1 MYVFMQCVAEAVVAK
16 GVRGLAELVP
26 GGGFLYDIANDAH
39 RRLRDRKRSDQIR
52 EEVIA
57 VAAAGVEEV
66 RRVAEEVVREVAA
79 NATPADQAVLELY
92 LTQVPGAVR
101 QSFRRADDPS
111 GRSVPDQFAL
121 ADPSDLARR
130 LPSRLPQFRTG
141 DVLPGRPGWV
151 LGELLGTGGF
161 GEVWLARNPS
171 LAALKGAVK
180 FGLDPQAR
188 ERLLRHEGGLV
199 SRVME
204 EGRHPNI
211 VPLLDAYL
219 EGDTPWLM
227 YEYVGGGELG
237 GLIHAWQAL
246 PQADRTTR
254 TVAALRTLA
263 AAVGHFHRLAPPL
276 VHRDLKPANI
286 LVRGAGGSGAGPQL
300 VVADF
305 GIGGLAAD
313 AALAVEASR
322 RSSGY
327 LGSQLWGSHTPLYAS
342 PQQQRGEKPDPRDD
356 VHALGVIGYQML
368 TGKLDTAPGADF
380 ARTLR
385 RLAVPDGLI
394 ELLGDCAAHD
404 PAHRPRDAAELADRL
419 VKAGAPGAAA
429 PSAEQAQIVP
439 CPECGVSLRFRAG
452 ATALRCSRCSHIF
465 NPSAAPAPKPAVV
478 EARVAAPPPPEPE
491 TRRSGSV
498 ARADRADGR
507 RRDRDRED
515 DHRRDRPRRDPADER
530 SRRRGNPTP
539 FIVGGAVFAVVF
551 LIIMVF
557 ALRTPRAPVAQTNP
571 FQPVPA
577 VARPGPNAPSPPAVN
592 PRPPAVTPVVS
603 PPAPQPDPVREV
615 RTFTHAALGKA
626 DRVRYTPDGQTMYGV
641 TPDGEVTVVSAL
653 TGTALLSY
661 HSKIKGLRPAFF
673 PDGQTILTGGD
684 RDGAYLINVSTG
696 IDKARGLVGLNE
708 KAVVAA
714 VSPSKQWI
722 AAGGEGGNVV
732 VWNVENLQAFL
743 LRGPNGAKAHA
754 GPVTAVAFGGAF
766 GSELVTASGN
776 TVRCWD
782 DHFRRWDEPPR
793 NVLAGGPVFWI
804 GNGRHGDRLVA
815 GTTAQGINLWDSGFR
830 QTGVAVVPASGA
842 MSSFTR
848 VAVANSPFEAHYAA
862 LAADGR
868 FGFWNGTPITPIV
881 PEAGQPTATD
891 IDFHKDT
898 NLAAVSHTDGSV
910 GLWCMNPKKLSVRL
924 TNHGGE
930 VIAAAWSPDGKELA
944 TADRTGRV
952 RVWGAG
958 RSGNDWNDLRNVGT
972 AVAPVE
978 VRAR

>member
-26 GGGFLYDIANDAH
+26 GGGFLYDVANEAH

-52 EEVIA
+52 EEVVA
-57 VAAAGVEEV
+57 VAAASVEEV
-66 RRVAEEVVREVAA
+66 RRVAEQVVREVAVGA
-79 NATPADQAVLELY
+79 STADQAVLELY

-130 LPSRLPQFRTG
+130 LPSRLPRFRGG
-141 DVLPGRPGWV
+141 DALPGRPGWV

-246 PQADRTTR
+246 PPADRTTR

-286 LVRGAGGSGAGPQL
+286 LLAGGRGSQPSSTPDL
-300 VVADF
+300 RVADF

-404 PAHRPRDAAELADRL
+404 PAHRPRDAAELAARL
-419 VKAGAPGAAA
+419 GALGTAA
-429 PSAEQAQIVP
+429 PSESVQIAA

-452 ATALRCSRCSHIF
+452 ATALRCTRCHHVF
-465 NPSAAPAPKPAVV
+465 NPSAAPAPRPVVV
-478 EARVAAPPPPEPE
+478 EAVPAPAPAPRPESRRATPV
-491 TRRSGSV
+491 TRSPRDDDDRPRS
-498 ARADRADGR
+498 RRPRDGENR
-507 RRDRDRED
+507 
-515 DHRRDRPRRDPADER
+515 DHRRDHDREPGGQGVHPVLILGGVAGVVAVLLIVVFTFRTRPPV
-530 SRRRGNPTP
+530 GNPP
-539 FIVGGAVFAVVF
+539 QPVAGGAGPTTAG
-551 LIIMVF
+551 LIKH
-557 ALRTPRAPVAQTNP
+557 
-571 FQPVPA
+571 
-577 VARPGPNAPSPPAVN
+577 
-592 PRPPAVTPVVS
+592 
-603 PPAPQPDPVREV
+603 V
-615 RTFTHAALGKA
+615 RTFTHPAAGQA
-626 DRVRYTPDGQTMYGV
+626 TYFRYAPDGRSLLAVAPQGQ
-641 TPDGEVTVVSAL
+641 VTVLSTEGKELL
-653 TGTALLSY
+653 T
-661 HSKIKGLRPAFF
+661 HDSKVKDHRPAFF
-673 PDGQTILTGGD
+673 PDGETAAVAGEAKGVQLIPVRGG
-684 RDGAYLINVSTG
+684 GAKSE
-696 IDKARGLVGLNE
+696 LVGLEE
-708 KAVVAA
+708 KAVAVAVA
-714 VSPSKQWI
+714 KTGTWV
-722 AAGGEGGNVV
+722 AAGGDGGNVV
-732 VWNVENLQAFL
+732 VWNAVTRKGYPLTAS
-743 LRGPNGAKAHA
+743 GGDKAHP
-754 GPVTAVAFGGAF
+754 GGVTAAAFAPDGAQ
-766 GSELVTASGN
+766 LVTAGRSGAVRVW
-776 TVRCWD
+776 TVSPEWTGEHRLLD
-782 DHFRRWDEPPR
+782 
-793 NVLAGGPVFWI
+793 AGGEVFAV
-804 GNGRHGDRLVA
+804 GFTPDGKKLVA
-815 GTTAQGINLWDSGFR
+815 GTVNRGMRIWDAPGGANPTSPADGKLTPSRFARVAFSSSRWGARLAALDAGGRLGFWDGASGSGFGGMR
-830 QTGVAVVPASGA
+830 GRDQAANDPA
-842 MSSFTR
+842 
-848 VAVANSPFEAHYAA
+848 
-862 LAADGR
+862 AAD
-868 FGFWNGTPITPIV
+868 
-881 PEAGQPTATD
+881 
-891 IDFHKDT
+891 IDYHKDGD
-898 NLAAVSHTDGSV
+898 LLVVAQADQSV
-910 GLWCMNPKKLSVRL
+910 MIWHLFHGFPSVKL
-924 TNHGGE
+924 TNHG
-930 VIAAAWSPDGKELA
+930 AAVVGATWSPDGKELA

-952 RVWGAG
+952 RIWGDINI
-958 RSGNDWNDLRNVGT
+958 RPSVGPP
-972 AVAPVE
+972 AEVPAP
-978 VRAR
+978 